1 MLTPDCV
8 KIMLLFVFCLHLTM
22 HIQVNGSTVFL
33 LHVLKLHTHS
43 EDIKKMLFICNGVSR
58 CLSVCIQVFQRF
70 SSTVHS
76 QLSDLNKAK
85 LYSLLSFYLY

>member
-43 EDIKKMLFICNGVSR
+43 EDIKKMLFICNDIS
-58 CLSVCIQVFQRF
+58 
-70 SSTVHS
+70 
-76 QLSDLNKAK
+76 
-85 LYSLLSFYLY
+85 LSFRGSAVQFIHS